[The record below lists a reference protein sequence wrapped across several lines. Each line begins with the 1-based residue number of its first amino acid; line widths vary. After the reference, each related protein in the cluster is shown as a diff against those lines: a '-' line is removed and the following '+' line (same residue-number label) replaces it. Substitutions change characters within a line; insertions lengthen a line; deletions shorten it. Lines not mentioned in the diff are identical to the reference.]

1 MKMNL
6 PQEVIAR
13 AIWDVG
19 AFKTIDHPT
28 AVQRGNERGFLLKS
42 HEKNPE
48 LPLSPFYINLRTPD
62 NPKPGPLTLDIV
74 VLVAKMMR
82 TMVDQRG
89 VDYNVVAG
97 IPNAG
102 DPFAQQFAA
111 FAPAMPLIRLDK
123 GADEG
128 KRRILGVLSGTV
140 VMGQTAIVVDDLI
153 TKADSKFEAI
163 ASLESEGLHVR
174 DIVVLIDREQGGTQ
188 ELAKEGYILHSVFR
202 ISDLLRF
209 YHDEELISPAAF
221 EQAAQY
227 LSPA

>member
-1 MKMNL
+1 MKMTL

-13 AIWDVG
+13 TIWDIG
-19 AFKTIDHPT
+19 AFKTSDHPT
-28 AVQRGNERGFLLKS
+28 AIRRGNERGFLLKA
-42 HEKNPE
+42 HEKDPD

-82 TMVDQRG
+82 TMADQRG
-89 VDYNVVAG
+89 AVYDVVAG

-102 DPFAQQFAA
+102 DPFAKQFAA
-111 FAPAMPLIRLDK
+111 FAPVKPLIGLGK
-123 GADEG
+123 GLDEG
-128 KRRILGVLSGTV
+128 KRRILGVISGTFE
-140 VMGQTAIVVDDLI
+140 MGQTAIVVDDLI

-174 DIVVLIDREQGGTQ
+174 DIVVLIDREQGGMQ

>member
-1 MKMNL
+1 MNL

-13 AIWDVG
+13 TIWDIG
-19 AFKTIDHPT
+19 AFKTSDDPT
-28 AVQRGNERGFLLKS
+28 AIRRGNERGFLLKA
-42 HEKNPE
+42 HETDPD

-62 NPKPGPLTLDIV
+62 NPKPGPLTPDIV

-82 TMVDQRG
+82 TMTDQRG
-89 VDYNVVAG
+89 AIYDVVAG

-102 DPFAQQFAA
+102 DPFAESFAA
-111 FAPAMPLIRLDK
+111 FAPVKPLIRLGK
-123 GADEG
+123 GMDAD
-128 KRRILGVLSGTV
+128 KRRILGVISGTV

-153 TKADSKFEAI
+153 SHANSKFEAI